1 MKRLKKY
8 GWTGMLSLALLLG
21 RPGAMEAL
29 AETAENQSPFEGEQQ
44 VLFERLDEERREE
57 YSDLHPDW
65 EESEEEE
72 ELPGRRA
79 GFLVKDDLSCIAA
92 SRLAA
97 AMENGYS
104 DGKIPDQGDLSEYLS
119 SISYRSH
126 ATCLEMYL
134 RRCEDGEEAWEKAM
148 RWLERNYDKAED
160 RKYTLEYY
168 RYLGMNAEERDGK
181 TYFMVLLLR

>member
-21 RPGAMEAL
+21 QPGAKDAL
-29 AETAENQSPFEGEQQ
+29 AETAENCFEGEQQ
-44 VLFERLDEERREE
+44 VLFERLDEEKREK
-57 YSDLHPDW
+57 YFDLHPDW
-65 EESEEEE
+65 EKGEEEDTS
-72 ELPGRRA
+72 GRSA
-79 GFLVKDDLSCIAA
+79 SFLVKEDLNRIAA

-104 DGKIPDQGDLSEYLS
+104 DGKIPGQGDLSEYLS
-119 SISYRSH
+119 SVSYRPH
-126 ATCLEMYL
+126 ATCLELYL
-134 RRCEDGEEAWEKAM
+134 RRCEDGEEAWEKAAE
-148 RWLERNYDKAED
+148 WLERNYDKAED

-168 RYLGMNAEERDGK
+168 RYIGMNAEERDGK